1 MTNTHAPALKVA
13 GISKRFGGLQAL
25 SDVGLTIQ
33 RGQVYG
39 LIGPN
44 GAGKTTFFNVI
55 TGLYTP
61 DSGTFELAGTPY
73 QPTAVH
79 LVAKAGIA
87 RTFQNIRS
95 FSEMTALENVMVGRH
110 VRSQS
115 GLIGA
120 IFRTG
125 GFKAEEMAIK
135 ERAREL
141 LAYVGIERYA
151 DFKARTL
158 SYGDQRRLEI
168 ARALATDPQLIALDE
183 PAAGMNATEKV
194 QLRELIDRIRNDNR
208 TILLIEHDV
217 KLVMG
222 LCDRVTVL
230 DYGKRLAEG
239 SPAEVQKD
247 EKVIEAYLGT
257 GGH

>member
-1 MTNTHAPALKVA
+1 MSDTVLKVA

-25 SDVGLTIQ
+25 SDVGMTIE

-61 DSGTFELAGTPY
+61 DSGTFELAGKPY
-73 QPTAVH
+73 KPTAVH
-79 LVAKAGIA
+79 EVAKAGIA
-87 RTFQNIRS
+87 RTFQNIRL
-95 FSEMTALENVMVGRH
+95 F
-110 VRSQS
+110 
-115 GLIGA
+115 
-120 IFRTG
+120 
-125 GFKAEEMAIK
+125 
-135 ERAREL
+135 
-141 LAYVGIERYA
+141 A
-151 DFKARTL
+151 DYKARTL

-194 QLRELIDRIRNDNR
+194 MLRELIDRIRKDNR

-230 DYGKRLAEG
+230 DYGKQIAEG
-239 SPAEVQKD
+239 TPADVQKN